1 LNSVSSGLKTER
13 APSAT
18 SGFEVIVYTRKQS
31 HAVRLNYGVV
41 TVGRAVGNDIS
52 IDDTSVSRHHLRLH
66 VSEQQ
71 VEAEDLGSA
80 NGSSVLQ
87 DTEGAR
93 EETSSEAQ
101 RRLVPHERTRLV
113 PGDVLRVGGVPMVLQ
128 ARRPSTLGTIKL
140 VNPQKGGPLL
150 LDTEMKR
157 TYELAARTAA
167 SDIAVLILGE
177 TGVGKEVMAETIHR
191 KSPRHE
197 HPFLKLNC
205 AALPE
210 ALLESEL
217 FGHERGAFT
226 GAHAAK
232 VGLLESTD
240 GGTVFLD
247 ELGELPLGTQAK
259 LLRVLEERIV
269 LRLGSNKPREINV
282 RFVTATN
289 RDLYKEARAG
299 RFREDLYYRVSG
311 MILRIPPLRE
321 RPSEIEPL
329 ARHFLRVFCTR
340 SAVPEPSLS
349 AAALQALMSYAWPG
363 NVRELRNVTERAA
376 LLVEGHTIEREHIL
390 LEPNPMMPADS
401 ELLPYSDE
409 LEAPTGVFNALP
421 GPPKLPTVTGVG
433 ARESGGGR
441 EVERQRIIQ
450 ALDAAGGNQT
460 RAAETLQVSR
470 RTLIN
475 RMIEFGLPRPRKN

>member
-1 LNSVSSGLKTER
+1 M
-13 APSAT
+13 
-18 SGFEVIVYTRKQS
+18 
-31 HAVRLNYGVV
+31 
-41 TVGRAVGNDIS
+41 
-52 IDDTSVSRHHLRLH
+52 
-66 VSEQQ
+66 QQ
-71 VEAEDLGSA
+71 V
-80 NGSSVLQ
+80 
-87 DTEGAR
+87 
-93 EETSSEAQ
+93 
-101 RRLVPHERTRLV
+101 
-113 PGDVLRVGGVPMVLQ
+113 
-128 ARRPSTLGTIKL
+128 
-140 VNPQKGGPLL
+140 
-150 LDTEMKR
+150 
-157 TYELAARTAA
+157 LAALSRLAQTELT
-167 SDIAVLILGE
+167 ITIVGE
-177 TGVGKEVMAETIHR
+177 TGTGKDVIAQAIHEH
-191 KSPRHE
+191 SPRRGG
-197 HPFLKLNC
+197 PFVVFDC
-205 AALPE
+205 GAVAANL
-210 ALLESEL
+210 AESEL

-269 LRLGSNKPREINV
+269 LKLGSNKPRAINV
-282 RFVTATN
+282 RFITATN

-329 ARHFLRVFCTR
+329 TRHFLRVFCAR
-340 SAVPEPSLS
+340 SAVPEPALS
-349 AAALQALMSYAWPG
+349 PAAIQALLSYSWPG

-390 LEPNPMMPADS
+390 LEPNPMIPADS
-401 ELLPYSDE
+401 ELAAYTDE
-409 LEAPTGVFNALP
+409 LEAPTGVFNAIP
-421 GPPKLPTVTGVG
+421 APPRVPTVPTAAG
-433 ARESGGGR
+433 ARDA
-441 EVERQRIIQ
+441 ERQRIIQ

>member
-1 LNSVSSGLKTER
+1 MKIER
-13 APSAT
+13 APASA
-18 SGFEVIVYTRKQS
+18 SDFEFTVYTRRHSQAFK
-31 HAVRLNYGVV
+31 LNQGVT
-41 TVGRAVGNDIS
+41 TVGRATNNDIS

-66 VSEQQ
+66 VRERCI
-71 VEAEDLGSA
+71 EAEDLGSA
-80 NGSSVLQ
+80 NGSSVLR
-87 DTEGAR
+87 DAETGTD
-93 EETSSEAQ
+93 ETSAESQQ
-101 RRLVPHERTRLV
+101 RLAPNVPVRLE

-140 VNPQKGGPLL
+140 VSPQKGGPLL
-150 LDTEMKR
+150 LDPEMR
-157 TYELAARTAA
+157 RAYELAARTAT

-191 KSPRHE
+191 KSHRHDK
-197 HPFLKLNC
+197 PFLKLNC

-226 GAHAAK
+226 GAHATK

-247 ELGELPLGTQAK
+247 ELGELPLATQAK

-269 LRLGSNKPREINV
+269 LRLGANKPREINV

-321 RPSEIEPL
+321 RRSEIEPL
-329 ARHFLRVFCTR
+329 ARHFLRTFCARTNL
-340 SAVPEPSLS
+340 VEPALTE
-349 AAALQALMSYAWPG
+349 AATQALLSYSWPG

-376 LLVEGHTIEREHIL
+376 LLADSASIDEEHIL
-390 LEPNPMMPADS
+390 LEPNPEMPNESMPAD
-401 ELLPYSDE
+401 YVDE
-409 LEAPTGVFNALP
+409 LEAPTSVFNAVPTAPALP
-421 GPPKLPTVTGVG
+421 RITELGSPPPAAL
-433 ARESGGGR
+433 AQREL
-441 EVERQRIIQ
+441 EKQRIIF
-450 ALDAAGGNQT
+450 ALDACGGNQT
-460 RAAETLQVSR
+460 RAAESLQVSR